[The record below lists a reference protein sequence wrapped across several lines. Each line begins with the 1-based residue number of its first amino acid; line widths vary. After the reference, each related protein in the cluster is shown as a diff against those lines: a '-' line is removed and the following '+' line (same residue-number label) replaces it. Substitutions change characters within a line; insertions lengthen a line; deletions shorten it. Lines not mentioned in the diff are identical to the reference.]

1 MNVETGIYLA
11 AKVFTAF
18 IGCIK
23 TEGPITGNGGGKVV
37 DKGTTVVAESTGVA
51 NEAFGVKSDDFFHG
65 DKDSANEWKNQIYLD
80 FPECSL
86 TSRIEKSEE

>member
-1 MNVETGIYLA
+1 MA

-23 TEGPITGNGGGKVV
+23 TEGPIAGNGGGKVV

-51 NEAFGVKSDDFFHG
+51 DEAFGVISDNVFHG
-65 DKDSANEWKNQIYLD
+65 DKDSAKFRFNE
-80 FPECSL
+80 
-86 TSRIEKSEE
+86 EKEKYFAFLSVRNLSK

>member
-1 MNVETGIYLA
+1 MNVGTGIYLA

-23 TEGPITGNGGGKVV
+23 TEGPIAGNGGGKVV

-51 NEAFGVKSDDFFHG
+51 NEAFGVISDNVFHG
-65 DKDSANEWKNQIYLD
+65 DKVSANEWKNQIYLS

-86 TSRIEKSEE
+86 TSRIEKT

>member
-1 MNVETGIYLA
+1 MNVGTGIYLA

-23 TEGPITGNGGGKVV
+23 TEGPIAGNGGGKVV

-51 NEAFGVKSDDFFHG
+51 NEAFGVISDNFFHG
-65 DKDSANEWKNQIYLD
+65 GKINK
-80 FPECSL
+80 
-86 TSRIEKSEE
+86 KSEE